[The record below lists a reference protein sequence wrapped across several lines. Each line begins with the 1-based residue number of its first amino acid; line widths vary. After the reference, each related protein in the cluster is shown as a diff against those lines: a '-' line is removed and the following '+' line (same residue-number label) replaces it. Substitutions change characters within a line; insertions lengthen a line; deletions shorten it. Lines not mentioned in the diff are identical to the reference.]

1 MNIVEEF
8 INQNEQPLNQLTEE
22 NPQLGS
28 AIIEALAVISF
39 YATNNNVKFDEE
51 KKTQLLSSLEVEKP
65 KAEETP
71 QGVLEKIDSIVAEN
85 QPSVSEPTPTETT
98 EEMKWVIESSSI
110 NDNYQVSNVL
120 AKEAKKLGI
129 KNEFFL
135 LPSGKVILVM
145 DKPLSLKEGAQQ
157 WAKNL
162 VESQIQMTDEQIDQ
176 LVQGN
181 TSTAPETH
189 TATTPIVHT
198 SKEFV
203 EDDILVSQEDLDAL
217 KQLEDLEDLKDINID
232 DLDI

>member
-1 MNIVEEF
+1 
-8 INQNEQPLNQLTEE
+8 
-22 NPQLGS
+22 
-28 AIIEALAVISF
+28 
-39 YATNNNVKFDEE
+39 
-51 KKTQLLSSLEVEKP
+51 
-65 KAEETP
+65 
-71 QGVLEKIDSIVAEN
+71 LEKAGNPASYQEANGVYYVIADNKMEISLTALNVVNRLINTQRQLPMSEIDRLTQ
-85 QPSVSEPTPTETT
+85 QPAPTTASPQTHSQG
-98 EEMKWVIESSSI
+98 MKWVIESSSI

-145 DKPLSLKEGAQQ
+145 DKPLTLKEGAQQ

-181 TSTAPETH
+181 TSTTPETH